1 MKAINQVRINLN
13 TLEEEICDSL
23 LRFVKDHGYVS
34 GIDINVDIFNT
45 ALRSDSYKEDE
56 DLPVVNVRVK
66 III

>member
-1 MKAINQVRINLN
+1 MKTINQVRLNLN
-13 TLEEEICDSL
+13 NLEEEIRDSL

-34 GIDINVDIFNT
+34 AIDVNVDVFNT

-66 III
+66 MTI